1 MINFRLQHNDDLIAR
16 LMLLDYLRK
25 LGANETYEKATDED
39 KKKYFYKFS
48 DEKDNIHI
56 DYNWEALLFKAQI
69 FELEKILIP
78 FEDKLEEI
86 NKQELEHL
94 KKLKE
99 LKEEEKVASISIY
112 DIAKAEIEKSKDKSR
127 LILSK

>member
-25 LGANETYEKATDED
+25 LGASETYKKATDEE

-48 DEKDNIHI
+48 DEKDNIYI

-69 FELEKILIP
+69 YELEKILIL
-78 FEDKLEEI
+78 FEDKIEEI

-99 LKEEEKVASISIY
+99 LREEEKVASISIY

>member
-25 LGANETYEKATDED
+25 LGANETYKKAIDED

-78 FEDKLEEI
+78 FEDKIEEI
-86 NKQELEHL
+86 NKQELEYL